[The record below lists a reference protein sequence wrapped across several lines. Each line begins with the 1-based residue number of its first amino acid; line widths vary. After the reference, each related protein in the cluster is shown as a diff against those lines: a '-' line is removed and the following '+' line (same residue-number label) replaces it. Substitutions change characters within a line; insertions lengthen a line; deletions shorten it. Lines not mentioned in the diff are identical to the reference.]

1 MRSRIRRQESEQ
13 LHLFH
18 AARQSPTWPRL
29 PAEVR
34 ERVVP
39 LLARMLIEHLVDPVG
54 GDAVREV
61 GDE

>member
-1 MRSRIRRQESEQ
+1 
-13 LHLFH
+13 
-18 AARQSPTWPRL
+18 
-29 PAEVR
+29 VR

-54 GDAVREV
+54 GDAAPEV